1 MRPEESKPGNSQV
14 IGGERMEKQR
24 ANYISRRERK
34 KLLLS
39 QLKNLS
45 SEIITDPEKLEWFA
59 DKWRSGFHSYSISN
73 LILIWWQCHNF
84 SLVAGFNQWRK
95 VRRYVKRGSTAI
107 WILAPMIQRVKV
119 KDDEDPETEE
129 EKVIRGFFPVPVFDY
144 SQTEGN
150 ELEIGNICVSGND
163 NLSLEVISK
172 IFKIPVKF
180 SQGIEDGRTDGKTIW
195 ISERKNKAQEISA
208 YFHELAHVLL
218 SHCDNGSKLSK
229 EDKEL
234 EAECTAYIIS
244 KFIGLNNEGSKYYI
258 GKWGADPERIKKHS
272 LKIIACANKILRKLE
287 PVLDKVEITQ
297 RGAQASLF

>member
-1 MRPEESKPGNSQV
+1 
-14 IGGERMEKQR
+14 MEKER
-24 ANYISRRERK
+24 ANGISRRERK

-39 QLKNLS
+39 ELKDLS

-59 DKWRSGFHSYSISN
+59 DKWRSGFYSYSISN

-84 SLVAGFNQWRK
+84 SLVAGFNQWQK
-95 VRRYVKRGSTAI
+95 VGRYVKRGSQAI
-107 WILAPMIQRVKV
+107 WILAPMIQKVKV
-119 KDDEDPETEE
+119 KDDDPEAEE
-129 EKVIRGFFPVPVFDY
+129 EKVIKGFFPVPVFDY
-144 SQTEGN
+144 SQTAGD
-150 ELEIGNICVSGND
+150 ELEIGNTCVSGNG
-163 NLSLEVISK
+163 NLSIEAVSK
-172 IFKIPVKF
+172 IFKIPVKH

-195 ISERKNKAQEISA
+195 ISGRKNKVQEISA

-218 SHCDNGSKLSK
+218 NHCENGSKLSK

-234 EAECTAYIIS
+234 EAECTAYIVS

-287 PVLDKVEITQ
+287 PVLDKVEINQ
-297 RGAQASLF
+297 REAQASLF